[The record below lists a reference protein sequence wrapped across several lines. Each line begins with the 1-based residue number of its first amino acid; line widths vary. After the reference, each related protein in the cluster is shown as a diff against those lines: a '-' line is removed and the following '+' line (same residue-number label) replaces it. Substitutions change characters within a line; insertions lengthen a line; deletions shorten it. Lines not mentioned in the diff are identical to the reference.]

1 MDQLLWYLF
10 AGTRGGPNRLKIVE
24 LVRERPY
31 NAHQISELTKL
42 DYRTV
47 CHHLDVLIRHH
58 VLVNPNRDAYGA
70 LYFLSGLTQAAW
82 PTVVEIKSRISVDSA
97 RTSEP
102 SGIGSGQRRDSDRG
116 QDRE

>member
-1 MDQLLWYLF
+1 MDQLLWYLL
-10 AGTRGGPNRLKIVE
+10 AGSRGGPNRLKILE
-24 LVRERPY
+24 LIHDRPY
-31 NAHQISELTKL
+31 NAHQLSELTQL

-47 CHHLDVLIRHH
+47 CHHLDVLTRHH

-82 PTVVEIKSRISVDSA
+82 PTVALIKSRISVGPA

-102 SGIGSGQRRDSDRG
+102 TSKEPGLRPGNDRG
-116 QDRE
+116 